1 MVIRGGDS
9 MFLGGT
15 TEPKRCWSLTESA
28 PASALSQTT
37 CFKRLS
43 CMNEPRIKKICNI
56 YGYTGGNMD
65 GTIYATDGLAPAM
78 IVGGCSMGND
88 L

>member
-1 MVIRGGDS
+1 MCLV
-9 MFLGGT
+9 GT
-15 TEPKRCWSLTESA
+15 TGPKRYLTQV
-28 PASALSQTT
+28 ASALASVPNPTT
-37 CFKRLS
+37 CSKRLS

>member
-1 MVIRGGDS
+1 
-9 MFLGGT
+9 
-15 TEPKRCWSLTESA
+15 
-28 PASALSQTT
+28 
-37 CFKRLS
+37 
-43 CMNEPRIKKICNI
+43 MNEPRIKKICNI

-65 GTIYATDGLAPAM
+65 GTIYAVDGLAPAM

>member
-1 MVIRGGDS
+1 MYLV
-9 MFLGGT
+9 GT
-15 TEPKRCWSLTESA
+15 TGPKRCLTQA
-28 PASALSQTT
+28 ASALASVLSPTT

-65 GTIYATDGLAPAM
+65 GTIYATDGLAPTM
-78 IVGGCSMGND
+78 IVGGVFHG
-88 L
+88 

>member
-1 MVIRGGDS
+1 MCQV
-9 MFLGGT
+9 GT
-15 TEPKRCWSLTESA
+15 TGPKRCLTQA
-28 PASALSQTT
+28 ASALASVPNQTT

-78 IVGGCSMGND
+78 IVGGVFHG
-88 L
+88 